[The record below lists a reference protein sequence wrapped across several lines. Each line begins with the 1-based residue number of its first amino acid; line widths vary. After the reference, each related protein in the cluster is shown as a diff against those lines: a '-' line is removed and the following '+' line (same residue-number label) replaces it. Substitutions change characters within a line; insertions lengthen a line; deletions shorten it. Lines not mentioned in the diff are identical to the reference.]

1 MEAIRNLVGRSAST
15 ILEDDVKKVLVAS
28 SGHLDRLREYT
39 TDAELEGRYA
49 LYASRAIFL
58 ALVPPLTV
66 SSVRLSTR
74 YETLKASPNPSTDE
88 VKELLRDLEKF
99 RDAVS
104 LRKVDI
110 PPRLKTLVNVFPFLP
125 GRSHKSEIGLMG
137 VFPRSHD

>member
-1 MEAIRNLVGRSAST
+1 MEAIRNFVGRSAST

-49 LYASRAIFL
+49 QCVSRAIFL

-66 SSVRLSTR
+66 SSIRLRTR

-110 PPRLKTLVNVFPFLP
+110 SPRLKTLLNDLP
-125 GRSHKSEIGLMG
+125 SFSSRTK
-137 VFPRSHD
+137 P